1 MNSNITDNI
10 KNQKEGLEQSSIEN
24 KVLEG
29 SLDSNYDLNLAEG
42 IEAYYS
48 ERYGWTLRRKSI

>member
-1 MNSNITDNI
+1 MNSKLTENI
-10 KNQKEGLEQSSIEN
+10 KNKKDSLEQTSIER

-29 SLDSNYDLNLAEG
+29 SIDSNYDLNLAEG

>member
-1 MNSNITDNI
+1 MNSKIKENI
-10 KNQKEGLEQSSIEN
+10 KNLKEGLEQSSIEK

-29 SLDSNYDLNLAEG
+29 SIDSNYDLNLAEG

-48 ERYGWTLRRKSI
+48 ERYGWTLRRK

>member
-1 MNSNITDNI
+1 MNSKLTENI
-10 KNQKEGLEQSSIEN
+10 KKEDLEQTSIEN

-29 SLDSNYDLNLAEG
+29 SIDSNYDLNLAEG

>member
-1 MNSNITDNI
+1 MNSKLTENI
-10 KNQKEGLEQSSIEN
+10 KNQRDNLEQSSIEK

-29 SLDSNYDLNLAEG
+29 SIDSNYDLNLAEG

>member
-1 MNSNITDNI
+1 MNSKLTENI

-29 SLDSNYDLNLAEG
+29 SIDSNYDLNLAEG
-42 IEAYYS
+42 IEDYYS
-48 ERYGWTLRRKSI
+48 ERYVWTLRRKSI

>member
-1 MNSNITDNI
+1 MNSKLTENNS
-10 KNQKEGLEQSSIEN
+10 NQKEGLEQSSIE
-24 KVLEG
+24 KKILEG
-29 SLDSNYDLNLAEG
+29 SIDSNYDLNLAEG

>member
-1 MNSNITDNI
+1 MNSKLTENI
-10 KNQKEGLEQSSIEN
+10 KNQKEGLEQNSIER

-29 SLDSNYDLNLAEG
+29 SIDSNYDLNLAEG

>member
-1 MNSNITDNI
+1 METKMTDNI
-10 KNQKEGLEQSSIEN
+10 NIQNNGLEQSSAEK

-29 SLDSNYDLNLAEG
+29 SIEYNYDLNLAEG

>member
-1 MNSNITDNI
+1 MNSKLTDNI
-10 KNQKEGLEQSSIEN
+10 KNQKDGLDQSSIEN
-24 KVLEG
+24 KILEG
-29 SLDSNYDLNLAEG
+29 SIDSNYDLNLAEG

>member
-1 MNSNITDNI
+1 MNSKLTENI

-29 SLDSNYDLNLAEG
+29 SIDSNYDLNLAAG
-42 IEAYYS
+42 IAAYYS

>member
-1 MNSNITDNI
+1 MNSKLTDNI
-10 KNQKEGLEQSSIEN
+10 KAQKEGLDQSTIE
-24 KVLEG
+24 KQVLEG

>member
-1 MNSNITDNI
+1 MNSKLTDNI
-10 KNQKEGLEQSSIEN
+10 KNQKDGLEQSSIEK

-29 SLDSNYDLNLAEG
+29 SIDSNYDLNLAEG

>member
-1 MNSNITDNI
+1 MNSKLTDNI
-10 KNQKEGLEQSSIEN
+10 KNQKEGLEKTSIEK

-29 SLDSNYDLNLAEG
+29 SLDSNYDLNLADG

>member
-1 MNSNITDNI
+1 MTNNTNNQNI
-10 KNQKEGLEQSSIEN
+10 ELEQNSVEK

-29 SLDSNYDLNLAEG
+29 SIDSNYDLNLAEG

-48 ERYGWTLRRKSI
+48 ERYGWTLRRKFI